1 MKKTFFSICL
11 QCMAY
16 TLTFALL
23 LNVPNAQAADDHPS
37 PFSGQEKTSE
47 NKISEESPLEPFDPF
62 EPFNRVVF
70 EFNRVLDGL
79 LINPGIHIYQ
89 EVLPIFVQKRV
100 HNVLVNL
107 STPLFFANNLLQ
119 GKLEK
124 AAQSL
129 TRFLINSTFGIL
141 GLFDVA
147 GEMGVPVH
155 AEDFGQTLGVWGFGP
170 GPYFVLPILGP
181 TDFRGIVGL
190 TADYF
195 SDPFI
200 YYTIH
205 AHKTNLQYAYITL
218 LYIDEKGKHL
228 SMLEHL
234 EKDSLDYYAALRS
247 LYWQRMYAKVT
258 KDAEFT
264 DDNKENANEDLFAD
278 HPTPQN

>member
-1 MKKTFFSICL
+1 MKKTFLPLLLRYVARSLIFI
-11 QCMAY
+11 
-16 TLTFALL
+16 LL
-23 LNVPNAQAADDHPS
+23 LNAPDVQGANDHPS
-37 PFSGQEKTSE
+37 PFSDQEETTHDAAP
-47 NKISEESPLEPFDPF
+47 EESPLEPFDPF
-62 EPFNRVVF
+62 EPLNRVVF

-89 EVLPIFVQKRV
+89 EVLPTFVQKRV

-124 AAQSL
+124 AGQSL

-147 GEMGVPVH
+147 SEMGVPVH

-195 SDPFI
+195 SDPLI
-200 YYTIH
+200 YYSIH
-205 AHKTNLQYAYITL
+205 KHKPNLQYAYITL

-228 SMLEHL
+228 NMLEHL

-247 LYWQRMYAKVT
+247 LYWQRTYAKVT
-258 KDAEFT
+258 KDVEF
-264 DDNKENANEDLFAD
+264 DDSSTENLDEDLFTD
-278 HPTPQN
+278 HPTP